1 MPRALNYLD
10 KVYTDIYGL
19 ITPEIYDKKRYFI
32 SFIDDKTR
40 YATIYLIRTREETFS
55 IFSKWLNIEE
65 NQENTL
71 LKRLHSDNAKE
82 YKSGDFIDLFNAKG
96 IKSTFTA
103 PYTPE
108 QNGIAERFN
117 RTIVSKIRALLYT
130 AKLPN
135 YYWGEAALAATYLYN
150 RTLHSA
156 LEGFITPYEAK
167 KGKKPNIFNIKV

>member
-32 SFIDDKTR
+32 SFIDDKIR

-130 AKLPN
+130 VKLPN
-135 YYWGEAALAATYLYN
+135 YY
-150 RTLHSA
+150 
-156 LEGFITPYEAK
+156 
-167 KGKKPNIFNIKV
+167 